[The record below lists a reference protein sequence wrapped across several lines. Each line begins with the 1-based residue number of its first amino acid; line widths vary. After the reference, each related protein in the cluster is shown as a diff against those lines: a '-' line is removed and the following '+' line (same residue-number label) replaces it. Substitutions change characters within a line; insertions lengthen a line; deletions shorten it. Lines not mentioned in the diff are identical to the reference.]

1 LTLKLKFSK
10 RVYLTYL
17 LIAVN
22 LGLFILE
29 NYLGGSQN
37 LEVLHQLG
45 GLVSED
51 VIAGQWWR
59 VITANFLH
67 FGWPH
72 FLTNML
78 GLYIFGRLVESYM
91 GTVKYLIIYLMSG
104 IGAMSLYTYWSLKS
118 GITNYLLVGASAAI
132 MGLVGSLLAIFI
144 GNWLRKKS
152 RANSQKL
159 QRLTL
164 LIGLQFM
171 LDQVVPQVSSLSHLF
186 GLMIGFILGLQF
198 LVKA

>member
-1 LTLKLKFSK
+1 
-10 RVYLTYL
+10 
-17 LIAVN
+17 
-22 LGLFILE
+22 
-29 NYLGGSQN
+29 
-37 LEVLHQLG
+37 
-45 GLVSED
+45 
-51 VIAGQWWR
+51 
-59 VITANFLH
+59 
-67 FGWPH
+67 
-72 FLTNML
+72 
-78 GLYIFGRLVESYM
+78 M
-91 GTVKYLIIYLMSG
+91 GAVKYLIIYLMSG

-152 RANSQKL
+152 RVNSQKL

-164 LIGLQFM
+164 LIGLQFL

-198 LVKA
+198 LVKT